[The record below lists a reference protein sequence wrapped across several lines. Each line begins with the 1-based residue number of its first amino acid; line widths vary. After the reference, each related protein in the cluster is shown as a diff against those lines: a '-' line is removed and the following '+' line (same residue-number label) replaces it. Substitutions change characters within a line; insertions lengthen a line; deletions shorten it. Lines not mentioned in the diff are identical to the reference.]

1 MSVYIKAH
9 RPLWWN
15 CQWRRQSHQATCT
28 CNLGVVCNSYATQT
42 VISHSGYNSSTVVTM
57 SRENSGEIIFTRIR
71 VNVYVYGFHARVNAG
86 IENRHF
92 RTWSRAR
99 FSKVSVIN
107 GPGKSLLLFQINVS
121 IVFRITLYPRHFI
134 YLIWTFDFGPGTFE
148 KRALRVEK
156 EIYSLIF
163 YTVHLKSL
171 TAARSKVILRICHI
185 KNSPKPLSV
194 VIWGY
199 AITGKTFSIAL

>member
-1 MSVYIKAH
+1 MYIKAL

-15 CQWRRQSHQATCT
+15 CEWRRQSHQAICT

-71 VNVYVYGFHARVNAG
+71 VNVYVYGFHARLNAG

-107 GPGKSLLLFQINVS
+107 GPGKSLLSFQINVS
-121 IVFRITLYPRHFI
+121 IVFRITQWNYWLTKQNKIACKLGSAPFYLFDLNIWFWTRDFRETGPSSRKRNFFI
-134 YLIWTFDFGPGTFE
+134 NFLQST
-148 KRALRVEK
+148 
-156 EIYSLIF
+156 S
-163 YTVHLKSL
+163 
-171 TAARSKVILRICHI
+171 
-185 KNSPKPLSV
+185 
-194 VIWGY
+194 
-199 AITGKTFSIAL
+199 